1 MLHGG
6 VLKQLKVVPGQKHTL
21 ICLPIRPRLDFK
33 LKLCLTEKEVQK
45 PTAHISLSKDI
56 YG

>member
-33 LKLCLTEKEVQK
+33 LKLCLTEKEGQK

-56 YG
+56 YD